1 MSRGGGDPV
10 GLVIGLITGNVAY
23 LLFTLILSMVI
34 GVAPMDIFSGPFSGA
49 ASSLVTGW
57 VAIGGLLGVVDVLAV
72 FGFISSLT
80 SGW

>member
-1 MSRGGGDPV
+1 MSRGGDEPV
-10 GLVIGLITGNVAY
+10 GLVVGLVVGNVAY
-23 LLFTLILSMVI
+23 LVFTLILSMVI
-34 GVAPMDIFSGPFSGA
+34 GVSTVDIFSGPFSGA

-57 VAIGGLLGVVDVLAV
+57 VAIGGLLGVVDVLTV

>member
-1 MSRGGGDPV
+1 MGRGGGDPV
-10 GLVIGLITGNVAY
+10 GLVIGLLVENVVY

-34 GVAPMDIFSGPFSGA
+34 GVAPTDIFSGPFSGA

-57 VAIGGLLGVVDVLAV
+57 VAIGGLLGIVDVLAV
-72 FGFISSLT
+72 SGLISSLT